1 MALKTLL
8 LRKQIDNKKKELDAL
23 RSKDFTTREAELTQ
37 AIDEVETEEQRAEI
51 ESMVTEFDAEKAENE
66 KAIADLE
73 REIEGLESDLAAEE
87 EAQNTEPPAEEKPA
101 EERKEDVKMS
111 IRKMEAAT
119 NSRERLAEIVTRDNV
134 KDYLTEVRS
143 AIKEK
148 RALTNVGVT
157 IPEVMLELV
166 REQIAETSKLLP
178 FVNRR
183 AVSGIGRQ
191 TIVGAVPEAVW
202 TEACANLNELT
213 LAFNQ
218 VDVDGYKVAGY
229 FAVCNATLDD
239 SDVNLA
245 AEIVRA
251 LGGAIALGLDKAILY
266 GDGTK
271 KPIGIAT
278 RLAQTS
284 QPANWPANAP
294 EWADLHTSNVL
305 KLNINANYGAQF
317 FKSLITALGTA
328 EPVYNAD
335 GLFWAMNRKTHMA
348 IMASALGFNAQG
360 ALVANTP
367 EMPLIGGTIVEFPS
381 SVIADYEII
390 GGYGGNYLLAERQGI
405 EFASS
410 DIPRFLQDQTVFK
423 GTARYDGLPLS
434 GKAFVQVNF
443 NNTDPTSSKSFPED
457 YANAEMN
464 DLVITAAASGSNAG
478 KTVLTVS
485 NTIAQSDPVLK
496 YKLGVF
502 DFNVGDTVTGFTAL
516 TSGTTEI
523 TAAAGKKITVVEL
536 DASNRVVSQG
546 VVISVPKT

>member
-8 LRKQIDNKKKELDAL
+8 LRKRIDNKKKELEAL
-23 RSKDFTTREAELTQ
+23 RAVDFSAREAELMQ
-37 AIDEVETEEQRAEI
+37 AIDEVETEEQRTELETMI
-51 ESMVTEFDAEKAENE
+51 TEFDASKAEHD
-66 KAIADLE
+66 KAVSDLE
-73 REIEGLESDLAAEE
+73 REIEGLENDLAAEE
-87 EAQNTEPPAEEKPA
+87 EAQNTDPPAEPKPA
-101 EERKEDVKMS
+101 EAERKDDKPMKIPEMNTRS
-111 IRKMEAAT
+111 
-119 NSRERLAEIVTRDNV
+119 RLAEIVTRDNV
-134 KDYLTEVRS
+134 KEYLTEVRS
-143 AIKEK
+143 AIREK
-148 RALTNVGVT
+148 RALTNVGLT

-166 REQIAETSKLLP
+166 REQIAETSKLLS

-183 AVSGIGRQ
+183 AVSGTGRQ
-191 TIVGAVPEAVW
+191 TIVGTVPEAVW
-202 TEACANLNELT
+202 TEACANLNELA

-229 FAVCNATLDD
+229 FAVCNATLSD

-251 LGGAIALGLDKAILY
+251 LGAAIGLALDKAILY

-284 QPANWPANAP
+284 QPSSWSTYAP
-294 EWADLHTSNVL
+294 EWTDLHSSNIL
-305 KLNINANYGAQF
+305 KINISTEIGAAF
-317 FKSLITALGTA
+317 FKALITALGTA

-381 SVIADYEII
+381 SVIADNEII

-405 EFASS
+405 EYASS

-423 GTARYDGLPLS
+423 GTARYDGMPLS

-443 NNTDPTSSKSFPED
+443 ANTDPTTTKVFPTD
-457 YANAEMN
+457 YANADMN
-464 DLVITAAASGSNAG
+464 DLTIVAAAGSASGD
-478 KTVLTVS
+478 TVLTVTG
-485 NTIAQSDPVLK
+485 TIEQSDPVLK
-496 YKLGVF
+496 YKLGTPAVE
-502 DFNVGDTVTGFTAL
+502 VGGTATGFTAL
-516 TSGTTEI
+516 TSGTTQI

-536 DASNRVVSQG
+536 DANNRIVSAG
-546 VVISVPKT
+546 VVVSVPKA